1 MGNTVLPMSTELQ
14 TTFRSLEAALA
25 KSLPKHMVPSTY
37 IPLTSLPLSSSGKL
51 DRKQLKA
58 LAQSLNENQIAMY
71 RLAGNSG
78 RKPSSEVEKTLAGLW
93 ENVLK
98 LEAGSIGMD
107 SQFFRMG
114 GDSIAAIRLVTTA
127 RSKGINLTVAS
138 IFRNA
143 VLSEMCVSAQIS
155 DELAIDSNTLSAP
168 KPFELLPADI
178 PADQVISEVSHL
190 CNAEQQEVVD
200 IYPCTPMQ
208 EGLIA
213 LSSKKPGAYVA
224 QTTYRM
230 TNIDVENFKN
240 AWQAVVATENILRTR
255 IVFTESLGFLQTV
268 VNKPIVWSE
277 PEDLDHLFDAKEFQ
291 GAYSGVVYQTMP
303 LSKGR

>member
-1 MGNTVLPMSTELQ
+1 
-14 TTFRSLEAALA
+14 
-25 KSLPKHMVPSTY
+25 
-37 IPLTSLPLSSSGKL
+37 
-51 DRKQLKA
+51 
-58 LAQSLNENQIAMY
+58 
-71 RLAGNSG
+71 
-78 RKPSSEVEKTLAGLW
+78 
-93 ENVLK
+93 
-98 LEAGSIGMD
+98 
-107 SQFFRMG
+107 
-114 GDSIAAIRLVTTA
+114 
-127 RSKGINLTVAS
+127 
-138 IFRNA
+138 
-143 VLSEMCVSAQIS
+143 MCVSAQIS
-155 DELAIDSNTLSAP
+155 DELAVDSNTLPAP

-200 IYPCTPMQ
+200 VYPCTPMQ

-230 TNIDVENFKN
+230 TNIDVEKFKN

-291 GAYSGVVYQTMP
+291 GLTVG
-303 LSKGR
+303 